1 MSYRGYNVY
10 FDVQP
15 HETGCATIIKSPA
28 NTDIIGC
35 GVVIGAFKQPA
46 CAMLSLE
53 TSFMVQSCCGDACD
67 SAGAK
72 MIRGLGP
79 MGSIRSVSIDG
90 NGGLLL
96 KSANGSIIE
105 PAEIGPPPEL
115 KEKRSLQKRSCT
127 KNSWQGGSTYTK
139 PADNVQIV
147 ASNVAGPGTVTITK
161 ERTQTWSTSMSLG
174 IADVLS
180 LGVSAEFSESVSSSK
195 SVTRE
200 LAEGQ
205 SGNMGF
211 TAYLTCSE
219 GKGQC
224 DSGEVEGEVCCKCIS
239 VIAKPNDELIHNRAY
254 YGWRGRHGQVPAY
267 CRLVNHILRF
277 GIGQPGK
284 DRQLRDV
291 QYLIGAGV
299 LMCKLYS
306 TW

>member
-1 MSYRGYNVY
+1 VFANQGYDGADGGGYNVY

-224 DSGEVEGEVCCKCIS
+224 DSGEVEGEVCWPTMDGEDVMGKYQ
-239 VIAKPNDELIHNRAY
+239 LI
-254 YGWRGRHGQVPAY
+254 V
-267 CRLVNHILRF
+267 
-277 GIGQPGK
+277 
-284 DRQLRDV
+284 D
-291 QYLIGAGV
+291 
-299 LMCKLYS
+299 S
-306 TW
+306 